1 MLVQLQVALDA
12 GLLLQLNA
20 PALHVQ
26 LLIVLPLLFALLG
39 VLVQLQVALDAGLLL
54 QLNAPALHVQLL
66 IVLPLLFALL
76 GVLVQLQVALDAG
89 LLLQLNAL
97 VQLLVA
103 LDVELLLWLNA
114 PALHVRPL
122 NVVVLSLV
130 QYFLLYYGQIR
141 ATRKNLFFLLPLATK
156 LLALNHGAITLTIL
170 KIIMKSII

>member
-1 MLVQLQVALDA
+1 MLVLLLAVLDVELPLRLNVPALHVQQLIFQLLLFALLGVLVLLQVALDA
-12 GLLLQLNA
+12 GLLLRLNA

-26 LLIVLPLLFALLG
+26 QLIVLPLLFALLG
-39 VLVQLQVALDAGLLL
+39 VLVQLQVALD
-54 QLNAPALHVQLL
+54 
-66 IVLPLLFALL
+66 
-76 GVLVQLQVALDAG
+76 
-89 LLLQLNAL
+89 
-97 VQLLVA
+97 
-103 LDVELLLWLNA
+103 VELLLRLNA

>member
-1 MLVQLQVALDA
+1 MLVQLLIALDA
-12 GLLLQLNA
+12 GLLLRLNV

-26 LLIVLPLLFALLG
+26 QLIFQLLLFSLLG
-39 VLVQLQVALDAGLLL
+39 VLVQLLIALDAGLLL
-54 QLNAPALHVQLL
+54 RLNVPALHVQQL
-66 IVLPLLFALL
+66 IFQPLLFALL

-114 PALHVRPL
+114 PDLHVRPL